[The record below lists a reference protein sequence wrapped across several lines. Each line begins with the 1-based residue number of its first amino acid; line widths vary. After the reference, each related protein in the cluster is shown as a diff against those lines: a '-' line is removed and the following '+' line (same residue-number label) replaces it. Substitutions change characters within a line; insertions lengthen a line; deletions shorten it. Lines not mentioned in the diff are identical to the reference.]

1 MMSSADLHESVLN
14 QLGELIV
21 LGTLPPGSVLRIE
34 ELERR
39 FSVSRSVVREA
50 IRALASMNMV
60 TAKRRVGVTVVERAA
75 WNVFDPQIIRWRLD
89 GPDRLTQL
97 RSLSELRS
105 AVEPVAAE
113 LAAQR
118 ARPEHCAALTEA
130 VVQMSATGRAGDLEV
145 YLVHDIAFHRALL
158 QASGNEMFASLTDVV
173 AEVLAGRTRHH
184 LMPEVPD
191 ARAVRLHLEVA
202 HAVQA
207 NDPVKARAAMTE
219 ILSEASESIGK
230 IAHEQEANGEDRV
243 G

>member
-1 MMSSADLHESVLN
+1 MISSADLHESVLN

-34 ELERR
+34 ELEHR

-60 TAKRRVGVTVVERAA
+60 TAKRRVGVTVVERSA
-75 WNVFDPQIIRWRLD
+75 WNAFDPQLIRWRLD
-89 GPDRLTQL
+89 GPDRLAQL
-97 RSLSELRS
+97 QSLSELRC

-118 ARPEHCAALTEA
+118 ALPEHCGALTEA
-130 VVQMSATGRAGDLEV
+130 VMGMSATGRAGDLET

-158 QASGNEMFASLTDVV
+158 QASGNEMFASLTNVV
-173 AEVLAGRTRHH
+173 AEVLAGRTRHN
-184 LMPEVPD
+184 LMPEHPETS
-191 ARAVRLHLEVA
+191 AVRLHLEVA

-207 NDPVKARAAMTE
+207 NNPVKARTAMRE

-230 IAHEQEANGEDRV
+230 IAQEQEANGED
-243 G
+243 

>member
-1 MMSSADLHESVLN
+1 
-14 QLGELIV
+14 
-21 LGTLPPGSVLRIE
+21 
-34 ELERR
+34 
-39 FSVSRSVVREA
+39 
-50 IRALASMNMV
+50 MNMV

-89 GPDRLTQL
+89 GPDRLAQL

-130 VVQMSATGRAGDLEV
+130 VVQMSSTGRAGELEV

-173 AEVLAGRTRHH
+173 AEVLAGRTRHN
-184 LMPEVPD
+184 LMPEHPD

-207 NDPVKARAAMTE
+207 NDPIRARTAMTE
-219 ILSEASESIGK
+219 ILSEASEFIGK
-230 IAHEQEANGEDRV
+230 VAHEQEANGED
-243 G
+243 